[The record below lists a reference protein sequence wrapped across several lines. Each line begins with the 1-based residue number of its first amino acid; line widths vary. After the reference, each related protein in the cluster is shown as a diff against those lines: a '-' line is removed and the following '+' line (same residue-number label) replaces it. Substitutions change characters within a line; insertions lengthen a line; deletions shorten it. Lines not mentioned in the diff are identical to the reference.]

1 MNLNTRKVNK
11 FKILSF
17 ICLLSL
23 TGGCKEEHHVPKPIG
38 YFRIDIPEHAYVA
51 KNFGCPFSF
60 EIGTESRLVF
70 FDESKSK
77 CWFNITYP
85 NLDATLH
92 ITYKPIAGN
101 LREYLEESRGLAY
114 EHQAIAS
121 NISPSLIDM
130 PEKNV
135 FGLTY
140 DLGGKVASPFQFY
153 LTDSVNHFL
162 RGSLYFNARPNPDS
176 LQPALDYIREDM
188 MQFTESFEWLNKPN

>member
-1 MNLNTRKVNK
+1 MNQNIKRVNK
-11 FKILSF
+11 PSIVV
-17 ICLLSL
+17 LLLLIIITAS
-23 TGGCKEEHHVPKPIG
+23 CKEDHHIPKPIG
-38 YFRIDIPEHAYVA
+38 YFRIDIPAHDYVA
-51 KNFGCPFSF
+51 KNFGCPFQF
-60 EIGTESRLVF
+60 EIGTESQLVF

-77 CWFNITYP
+77 CWFNINYP
-85 NLDATLH
+85 GLDATLH
-92 ITYKPIAGN
+92 ITYKPIVGN

-135 FGLTY
+135 YGLTY

-176 LQPALDYIREDM
+176 LQPSLDYIRADM
-188 MQFTESFEWLNKPN
+188 MQFTESFEWLTEPN